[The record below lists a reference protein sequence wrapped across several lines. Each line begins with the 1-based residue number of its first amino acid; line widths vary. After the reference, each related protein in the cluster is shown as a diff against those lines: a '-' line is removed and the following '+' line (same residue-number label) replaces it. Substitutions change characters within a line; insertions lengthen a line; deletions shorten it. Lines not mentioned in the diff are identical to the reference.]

1 MKILVTGGVGSVG
14 QPVVTRLV
22 QNGHAVRVFDRLPET
37 SLAGI
42 EYIPGDVADFSAV
55 REAVRGQEAIIHLAA
70 IPHPGGT
77 PGNEIFRINCGG
89 TFNVYEAA
97 AQEGI
102 RRIATA
108 SSINWLGYYYGCKD
122 FPIQYL
128 PIDEQHPNFTSEP
141 YSFSKQVTEDIA
153 AYYWRR
159 EGISSTCLRMPGVI
173 TPSVEWLPEF
183 KQWWPKM
190 VAMYQEWFELP
201 DAERQKRLAHILQ
214 VTHTWRAERMLEL
227 PYEEQEKRG
236 IELSNQD
243 VNLAFSRSNLWV
255 LLDARDAAQAFEKSL
270 LADFEGCH
278 PLFVND
284 AINTAGAESESLART
299 FFPEAGRSRP
309 LLGKEALVSIERA
322 RRLIGFEPEYSFSRW
337 ADA

>member
-1 MKILVTGGVGSVG
+1 MKILVTGGIGAVGK
-14 QPVVTRLV
+14 PVVARLV
-22 QNGHAVRVFDRLPET
+22 QSGHAVRVFDRQPGAALPGAEY
-37 SLAGI
+37 LAG
-42 EYIPGDVADFSAV
+42 DVTDFAAV
-55 REAVRGQEAIIHLAA
+55 REAVRGQEAIVHLAA

-77 PGNEIFRINCGG
+77 PGSEIFRVNGSG

-173 TPSVEWLPEF
+173 TPRAEWLPEF

-190 VAMYQEWFELP
+190 VAMYEEWFGLP
-201 DAERQKRLAHILQ
+201 DAAQQERLTRVLQ
-214 VTHTWRAERMLEL
+214 TTESWRAQRMLEL

-236 IELSNQD
+236 VELSNPD

-255 LLDARDAAQAFEKSL
+255 LLDGRDAAQAFEKSL
-270 LADFEGCH
+270 LAEFEGCY

-284 AINTAGAESESLART
+284 SVNTAGVEAEALART
-299 FFPEAGRSRP
+299 FFPGAGRSRP
-309 LLGKEALVSIERA
+309 LAGKEALVSIERA
-322 RRLIGFEPEYSFSRW
+322 RRLIGFEPEYSFARW
-337 ADA
+337 AEA